1 MTAERA
7 PEREREQPERRLVG
21 EDQLS
26 PGKLLS
32 DLARSSRSERIG
44 DNTPTGP
51 ASSPPVDPDAV

>member
-1 MTAERA
+1 MAAERS
-7 PEREREQPERRLVG
+7 PEREREQAERLVG

-32 DLARSSRSERIG
+32 DLAKCSRSERIG